1 MKLGARHL
9 PRVSSSLSLVP
20 APKVALK
27 IERPERPAIPA
38 DAAARDLR
46 ALQAAA
52 LEAAAN
58 PIVISQRDGTI
69 IWVNHA
75 FEVLSG
81 YTRAEALGQSTRLL
95 KSGRLPASYYQ
106 TMWDTILSGQVW
118 QGEMVNRRKDGS
130 LYHEEMTITP
140 VKNAAGEISHF
151 IAIKLDITERKA
163 SEERICRLAQVVE
176 NSAEMIA
183 IGDPEGRIVFANR
196 ALLRVT
202 GYTEDELVGKA
213 FTSLLSH
220 NNPPHLDQEIRTQ
233 TLSGGGWSGECMH
246 YRKEGREFPVSL
258 STSKIKDNQGAVIG
272 TFGIAQDITE
282 RKRLEEQLA
291 AAQKMEAVGQLAGGI
306 AHDFN
311 NLLGVMI
318 GYSELLQESFPPDDL
333 RVRKLQQIKAAGDR
347 AASLT
352 RQLLAFSR
360 KQVIRPRVIDLNGLV
375 NDVNKML
382 ARLVRE
388 DIELLCELKPAL
400 GMIKADPTQI
410 EQVIINLVVNAR
422 DAMPDRGK
430 IIIETANT
438 YLDESYCR
446 SHPSV
451 QPGRHIMLAISDT
464 GTGMDEKTQEHIF
477 EPFFTTKEQGK
488 GTGLGL
494 ATVYGIVKQS
504 GGSIWVYSQ
513 LGKGTTFKIYFP
525 CVDEAVQPKEAL
537 GVSPALPRGNET
549 ILLAEDAEGM
559 RSLISELLLRNGYTV
574 LTAESSA
581 ELFMVTEQYNAPID
595 LLLTDVVMP
604 GMNGRELADRLR
616 AAHPALRIVYMS
628 GYTSDTIVHHGV
640 LREGIDFIEKPFT
653 EASLMRKLR
662 EVLDR
667 N

>member
-1 MKLGARHL
+1 M
-9 PRVSSSLSLVP
+9 
-20 APKVALK
+20 K
-27 IERPERPAIPA
+27 IERPARPGYTAVA
-38 DAAARDLR
+38 ESRDLLG
-46 ALQAAA
+46 LQAAA

-75 FEVLSG
+75 FEQLSG
-81 YTRAEALGQSTRLL
+81 YTRAECLGRSTNLL
-95 KSGRLPASYYQ
+95 KSGQLPPSFYKQ
-106 TMWDTILSGQVW
+106 MWQTILSGQVW

-140 VKNAAGEISHF
+140 VKDAAGEITHF
-151 IAIKLDITERKA
+151 IAIKLDITERKS

-183 IGDPEGRIVFANR
+183 IGDPEGRIAFANR
-196 ALLRVT
+196 ALLRAT
-202 GYTEDELVGKA
+202 GYSEAELVGRSFA
-213 FTSLLSH
+213 TSLLSH
-220 NNPPHLDQEIRTQ
+220 NNPPRLDQEIQSRTI
-233 TLSGGGWSGECMH
+233 SGGGWSGECIIC
-246 YRKEGREFPVSL
+246 RKDGSEFPVLL
-258 STSKIKDNQGAVIG
+258 STSQIKDNQGSVIG

-282 RKRLEEQLA
+282 RKHLEKQLA
-291 AAQKMEAVGQLAGGI
+291 VAQKMEAVGQLAGGI

-318 GYSELLQESFPPDDL
+318 GYSELLQEGFPPEDP
-333 RVRKLQQIKAAGDR
+333 RVRKLQQIKRAGER

-360 KQVIRPRVIDLNGLV
+360 KQVIQPRVLDLNSLV
-375 NDVNKML
+375 GEVNKML
-382 ARLVRE
+382 VRLVRE
-388 DIELLCELKPAL
+388 DIELLCNLKPAL
-400 GMIKADPTQI
+400 GRIKADPSQV

-422 DAMPDRGK
+422 DAMPGGGK
-430 IIIETANT
+430 IIIETANA

-446 SHPSV
+446 SHTSV
-451 QPGRHIMLAISDT
+451 KPGRHVMIAISDT
-464 GTGMDEKTQEHIF
+464 GTGMDAKTQAHMF
-477 EPFFTTKEQGK
+477 EPFFTTKEPGK

-525 CVDEAVQPKEAL
+525 CVDEAVQLLEFAP
-537 GVSPALPRGNET
+537 GSSQIPRGSET

-559 RSLISELLLRNGYTV
+559 RELICELLTRNGYTV
-574 LTAESSA
+574 LTAESSQ
-581 ELFMVTEQYNAPID
+581 ELLNVTERYSAPIH

-604 GMNGRELADRLR
+604 GMNGRDLADRLW
-616 AAHPALRIVYMS
+616 AAHPGMRAIYMS
-628 GYTSDTIVHHGV
+628 GYTSDAIVHHGV
-640 LREGIDFIEKPFT
+640 LREGIDFLEKPFSE
-653 EASLMRKLR
+653 EALMRKLR

-667 N
+667 K

>member
-1 MKLGARHL
+1 MKT
-9 PRVSSSLSLVP
+9 
-20 APKVALK
+20 
-27 IERPERPAIPA
+27 ERPERPVTHA
-38 DAAARDLR
+38 DAVVRDLLT
-46 ALQAAA
+46 LQAAA

-69 IWVNHA
+69 IWVNRA
-75 FEVLSG
+75 FELLSG
-81 YTRAEALGQSTRLL
+81 YSRAEVLGQTTRLL
-95 KSGRLPASYYQ
+95 KSGQQSASFYQ
-106 TMWDTILSGQVW
+106 HMWDTILGGQVW
-118 QGEMVNRRKDGS
+118 QGEMINRRKDGS

-140 VKNAAGEISHF
+140 VKNGAGDITHF
-151 IAIKLDITERKA
+151 IAIKLDITERKSA
-163 SEERICRLAQVVE
+163 EERICRLAQVVE

-183 IGDPEGRIVFANR
+183 IGDSESRIVFANR
-196 ALLRVT
+196 ALLQAT
-202 GYTEDELVGKA
+202 GYTESELVGKTFA
-213 FTSLLSH
+213 STLLLSH
-220 NNPPHLDQEIRTQ
+220 NNPLHLDDEIQLRTI
-233 TLSGGGWSGECMH
+233 SGGGWSGECIFC
-246 YRKEGREFPVSL
+246 RKNGSEFPVL
-258 STSKIKDNQGAVIG
+258 MSTSQIKDTHGAVIG
-272 TFGIAQDITE
+272 TFGISQDITE
-282 RKRLEEQLA
+282 RKQLEEQLA
-291 AAQKMEAVGQLAGGI
+291 VAQKMEAVGQLAGGI

-318 GYSELLQESFPPDDL
+318 GYSELLQEGFPTEDP
-333 RVRKLQQIKAAGDR
+333 RFRKLQQIKKAGDR

-360 KQVIRPRVIDLNGLV
+360 KQVIRPRVIDLNALV
-375 NDVNKML
+375 SELNKML

-388 DIELLCELKPAL
+388 DIELLCNLKAGL
-400 GMIKADPTQI
+400 GRIKADPTQV

-422 DAMPDRGK
+422 DAMPAGGK

-451 QPGRHIMLAISDT
+451 KPARYVMIAVSDT
-464 GTGMDEKTQEHIF
+464 GTGMDAKTQERIF

-504 GGSIWVYSQ
+504 EGSIWVYSQ

-525 CVDEAVQPKEAL
+525 CVDEAIELLEPSGGLAE
-537 GVSPALPRGNET
+537 LPRGTET

-559 RSLISELLLRNGYTV
+559 RDLISEFLTRNGYTV
-574 LTAESSA
+574 LTAESSE
-581 ELFMVTEQYNAPID
+581 ELFSVRERYDAPID

-604 GMNGRELADRLR
+604 GMNGRDLADRLR
-616 AAHPALRIVYMS
+616 VVHPDMHVIYMS

-640 LREGIDFIEKPFT
+640 LREGIDFIEKPFSE
-653 EASLMRKLR
+653 EALMRKLR

-667 N
+667 K

>member
-1 MKLGARHL
+1 M
-9 PRVSSSLSLVP
+9 
-20 APKVALK
+20 K

-38 DAAARDLR
+38 DAAARDILT
-46 ALQAAA
+46 LQAAA

-58 PIVISQRDGTI
+58 PIAISQRDGII

-75 FEVLSG
+75 FELLTG
-81 YTRAEALGQSTRLL
+81 YTRAEALGQTTRLL
-95 KSGRLPASYYQ
+95 KSGRQPASFYQ
-106 TMWDTILSGQVW
+106 KMWDTILSGQVW

-140 VKNAAGEISHF
+140 VKNTAGEISHF
-151 IAIKLDITERKA
+151 IAIKLDITEHKA

-196 ALLRVT
+196 TLLRVT

-213 FTSLLSH
+213 FATLFSH
-220 NNPPHLDQEIRTQ
+220 NNPPYLDQEIHTR
-233 TLSGGGWSGECMH
+233 TLSGGSWSGECTH
-246 YRKEGREFPVSL
+246 YRKEGSELSVMF
-258 STSKIKDNQGAVIG
+258 STSQIKDNHGAVIG

-291 AAQKMEAVGQLAGGI
+291 VAQKMNAVGQLAGGI

-311 NLLGVMI
+311 NLLGVII
-318 GYSELLQESFPPDDL
+318 GYSELLQEGFPPDDP
-333 RVRKLQQIKAAGDR
+333 RVRKLQQIKAAGNR

-360 KQVIRPRVIDLNGLV
+360 KQVIRPRVIDLNVLV

-382 ARLVRE
+382 TRLIHE
-388 DIELLCELKPAL
+388 DIELLCELNPAL

-422 DAMPDRGK
+422 DAMEHGGK
-430 IIIETANT
+430 IIIQTANT

-464 GTGMDEKTQEHIF
+464 GTGMDETTQEHIF

-504 GGSIWVYSQ
+504 GGSIWVYSE
-513 LGKGTTFKIYFP
+513 LGKGTTFKIYLP
-525 CVDEAVQPKEAL
+525 CVDEAVQLNEAL

-559 RSLISELLLRNGYTV
+559 RGLISELLLRNGYTV
-574 LTAESSA
+574 LTAESSE
-581 ELFMVTEQYNAPID
+581 ELFSVTERYSAPIN

-604 GMNGRELADRLR
+604 GMNGRELANRLR
-616 AAHPALRIVYMS
+616 AAYPALRIVYMS
-628 GYTSDTIVHHGV
+628 GYTSDAIVQHGV

-653 EASLMRKLR
+653 EESLMRKLR